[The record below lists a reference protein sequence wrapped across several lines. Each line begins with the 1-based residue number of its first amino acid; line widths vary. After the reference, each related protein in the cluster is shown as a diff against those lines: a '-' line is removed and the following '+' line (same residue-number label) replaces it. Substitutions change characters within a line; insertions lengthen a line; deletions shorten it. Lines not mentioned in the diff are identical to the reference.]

1 MGAKSQRK
9 GRRGELQLAALL
21 REHGFPVQAAEPL
34 NYGTVPDLTGLSG
47 IHIKCKRAQAL
58 NLTAALEQAR
68 KDAERFRDGVPA
80 VFHRR
85 NREGWVVS
93 MRLCDWLELYQ
104 QAQAE

>member
-1 MGAKSQRK
+1 MGKASQRK
-9 GRRGELQLAALL
+9 GRRGEIELSEKL
-21 REHGFPVQAAEPL
+21 REYGYAAAPGEAL
-34 NYGTVPDLTGLSG
+34 SFGGVPDVTGLPG
-47 IHIKCKRAQAL
+47 VHIECKRAQAL

>member
-1 MGAKSQRK
+1 MGKASQRK
-9 GRRGELQLAALL
+9 GRRGEIELSEKL
-21 REHGFPVQAAEPL
+21 REYGYDAAPGGAL
-34 NYGTVPDLTGLSG
+34 SFGGVPDVTGLPG
-47 IHIKCKRAQAL
+47 VHIECKRAQAL